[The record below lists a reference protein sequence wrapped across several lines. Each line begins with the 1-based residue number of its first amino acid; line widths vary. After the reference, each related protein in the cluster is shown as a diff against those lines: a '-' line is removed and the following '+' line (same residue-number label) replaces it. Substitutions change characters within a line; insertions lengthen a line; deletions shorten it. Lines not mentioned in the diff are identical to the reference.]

1 MMSGSDERTT
11 AGPSRR
17 VETFRTV
24 FGLLQTSR
32 AMFAAALVSNCP
44 LILKTK
50 RRVAIRAAEFGPE
63 TNAIFVVRGRRN
75 SMGVTKCGGALRE
88 Q

>member
-11 AGPSRR
+11 AGPSRG

-50 RRVAIRAAEFGPE
+50 RRFAIRAAEFGPKPTLSLLYE
-63 TNAIFVVRGRRN
+63 EEGIPW
-75 SMGVTKCGGALRE
+75 E
-88 Q
+88 